1 MGITIK
7 EIAKMAKVSHTT
19 VSRALNNSPFI
30 NQETKDRILEIAK
43 RLNYVPN
50 FNAKSLVLQKSHNIG
65 LFFSTISKGT
75 SSSFF
80 HETII
85 GVNNILK
92 NRYNLLVQG
101 IDDYSDY
108 LSLDNSRFDG
118 IIIMSQMDSDNAF
131 IYKVV
136 EKSIPLVILNRESN
150 IDSAVNILAAEK
162 EGAYSALKYLVQNGH
177 KDIAILEGKEGFI
190 STVNRKDGYLQALIE
205 NKIEIRQE
213 YMVGGNYDIESGYQG
228 MRKLLSLPNVP
239 TAVFCSN
246 DNMAVG
252 AAKAVHESGL
262 KVPENIS
269 IIGFD
274 NSEFCKYVTPALTT
288 VKKPIRE
295 MSTEGAGR
303 LMDMLEGNE
312 VKGERI
318 YISTE
323 LVIRESVASLI

>member
-19 VSRALNNSPFI
+19 VSRALNDSPFI

-75 SSSFF
+75 SSTFF

-85 GVNNILK
+85 GVNNVIK
-92 NRYNLLVQG
+92 NKYNLLVQG

-108 LSLDNSRFDG
+108 SSLDNSRFDG
-118 IIIMSQMDSDNAF
+118 IIIMSQMDRDNAF
-131 IYKVV
+131 IYKVA

-150 IDSAVNILAAEK
+150 LDSVVNILAAEK
-162 EGAYSALKYLVQNGH
+162 AGAYSALKYLVQNGH

-190 STVNRKDGYLQALIE
+190 STVNRKDGYFQALIE
-205 NKIEIRQE
+205 NKIEIRPE

-228 MRKLLSLPNVP
+228 MKKLLNLPNVP

-252 AAKAVHESGL
+252 AVKAVHESGL

-295 MSTEGAGR
+295 MSTEGAQR
-303 LMDMLEGNE
+303 LMDMLEGHAI
-312 VKGERI
+312 KGERI
-318 YISTE
+318 YIPTE
-323 LVIRESVASLI
+323 LIIRESVTCP

>member
-1 MGITIK
+1 MGVTIK

-19 VSRALNNSPFI
+19 VSRALNDSPFI

-75 SSSFF
+75 SSTFF
-80 HETII
+80 HETVI
-85 GVNNILK
+85 GVNSVLK
-92 NRYNLLVQG
+92 NRYNLSVQS
-101 IDDYSDY
+101 IDDYNDY
-108 LSLDNSRFDG
+108 MSLDHSRFDG
-118 IIIMSQMDSDNAF
+118 IIVMSQMDTDNAF

-136 EKSIPLVILNRESN
+136 EKAIPLVILNRESN
-150 IDSAVNILAAEK
+150 INSTVNILAAEK
-162 EGAYSALKYLVQNGH
+162 AGAYSAVQYLAQNGH

-228 MRKLLSLPNVP
+228 MRKLLDLRNVP

-252 AAKAVHESGL
+252 AIKAVHEAGL
-262 KVPENIS
+262 RVPEDIS

-303 LMDMLEGNE
+303 LMDMLEGRE
-312 VKGERI
+312 VNGERI

-323 LVIRESVASLI
+323 LIVRESVVCII

>member
-7 EIAKMAKVSHTT
+7 DIAKMAKVSHTT

-30 NQETKDRILEIAK
+30 NQETKDRILEIAQ

-65 LFFSTISKGT
+65 LFFSTISDGT
-75 SSSFF
+75 SSGFF
-80 HETII
+80 HETVI
-85 GVNNILK
+85 GVNKVLGNK
-92 NRYNLLVQG
+92 YNLLVQG

-131 IYKVV
+131 IYKVI
-136 EKSIPLVILNRESN
+136 EKSIPLVILNREAN
-150 IDSAVNILAAEK
+150 IDSVVNILAAEK
-162 EGAYSALKYLVQNGH
+162 EGAYSALKYLVGKGH

-190 STVNRKDGYLQALIE
+190 SAVNRKDGYLQALIE
-205 NKIEIRQE
+205 NKIEIKQE

-228 MRKLLSLPNVP
+228 MRKLLSLPDVP

-252 AAKAVHESGL
+252 AMKAIHESGL
-262 KVPENIS
+262 KVPEDIS

-288 VKKPIRE
+288 VKKPIKE
-295 MSTEGAGR
+295 MSTEGAGK
-303 LMDMLEGNE
+303 LMDMLEGRE

-323 LVIRESVASLI
+323 LVIRESVACI

>member
-228 MRKLLSLPNVP
+228 MRKLLCLPNVP

-252 AAKAVHESGL
+252 AVKAVHESGL

>member
-85 GVNNILK
+85 GVNNVIK
-92 NRYNLLVQG
+92 NKYNLLVQG

-108 LSLDNSRFDG
+108 TFLDHNRFDG

-136 EKSIPLVILNRESN
+136 EKSIPLAILNRESN
-150 IDSAVNILAAEK
+150 IDSIVNILAAEK
-162 EGAYSALKYLVQNGH
+162 AGTYSAVKYLIQKGH

-190 STVNRKDGYLQALIE
+190 SSVNRKDGYLEALIE

-213 YMVGGNYDIESGYQG
+213 YMVRGNYDIESGYQG
-228 MRKLLSLPNVP
+228 MRALLSLSDVP

-252 AAKAVHESGL
+252 AVKAVQESGL
-262 KVPENIS
+262 KVPEDIS
-269 IIGFD
+269 IVGFD

-295 MSTEGAGR
+295 MSMEGAGR
-303 LMDMLEGNE
+303 LMNILEGHE

-318 YISTE
+318 YIPTE
-323 LVIRESVASLI
+323 LVIRESVAGSK

>member
-252 AAKAVHESGL
+252 AAKAVQESGL

>member
-65 LFFSTISKGT
+65 LFFSTISNGT

-85 GVNNILK
+85 GVKNILK
-92 NRYNLLVQG
+92 NKYNLLVQG
-101 IDDYSDY
+101 IDDYNDY

-162 EGAYSALKYLVQNGH
+162 AGAYSAVQYLVQNGH

-190 STVNRKDGYLQALIE
+190 SSVNRKDGYLQALIE

-213 YMVGGNYDIESGYQG
+213 YIVGGNYDIESGYQG
-228 MRKLLSLPNVP
+228 MRKLLSLPDVP

-252 AAKAVHESGL
+252 AVKAVHESGM

-295 MSTEGAGR
+295 MSTEGAER
-303 LMDMLEGNE
+303 LMDMLEGQV

-323 LVIRESVASLI
+323 LVVRESVACLI

>member
-7 EIAKMAKVSHTT
+7 DIAKMAKVSHTT
-19 VSRALNNSPFI
+19 VSRALNDSPFI
-30 NQETKDRILEIAK
+30 NQETKDRILEIAQ

-85 GVNNILK
+85 GVNNVLGNK
-92 NRYNLLVQG
+92 YNLLVQG

-131 IYKVV
+131 IYKVI

-150 IDSAVNILAAEK
+150 IDSVVNILAAEK
-162 EGAYSALKYLVQNGH
+162 EGAYSALKYLVEKGH

-205 NKIEIRQE
+205 NKIEIKQE

-228 MRKLLSLPNVP
+228 MKKLLSLPDIP

-252 AAKAVHESGL
+252 AMKAIHESGL
-262 KVPENIS
+262 KVPEDIS

-288 VKKPIRE
+288 VKKPIKE
-295 MSTEGAGR
+295 MSTEGAGK
-303 LMDMLEGNE
+303 LMDMLEGRE

-323 LVIRESVASLI
+323 LVIRESVACI

>member
-19 VSRALNNSPFI
+19 VSRALNNSPYI
-30 NQETKDRILEIAK
+30 NQETKDRILDIAK

-65 LFFSTISKGT
+65 LFFSTISNGT

-80 HETII
+80 HETVI
-85 GVNNILK
+85 GVNNVLK
-92 NRYNLLVQG
+92 NKYNLLVQG

-108 LSLDNSRFDG
+108 SSLDNSRFDG

-131 IYKVV
+131 IYKVM
-136 EKSIPLVILNRESN
+136 EKSIPMVILNRESN

-162 EGAYSALKYLVQNGH
+162 EGTYTAVKYLVEKGH
-177 KDIAILEGKEGFI
+177 KDIAILEGKAGFI
-190 STVNRKDGYLQALIE
+190 SSVNRKDGYLQALIE
-205 NKIEIRQE
+205 SKIEIKKE
-213 YMVGGNYDIESGYQG
+213 YMVGGNYDIESGYLG
-228 MRKLLSLPNVP
+228 MRKLLNLPEVP

-252 AAKAVHESGL
+252 AVKAVHESGL
-262 KVPENIS
+262 KVPEDIS

-303 LMDMLEGNE
+303 LMDMLDGNE

-323 LVIRESVASLI
+323 LVVRESVASLK

>member
-7 EIAKMAKVSHTT
+7 EIAKLAKVSHTT
-19 VSRALNNSPFI
+19 VSRALNDSPFI

-80 HETII
+80 HETVI
-85 GVNNILK
+85 GVNNVIK
-92 NRYNLLVQG
+92 NKYNLSVQG
-101 IDDYSDY
+101 IDDYNNY
-108 LSLDNSRFDG
+108 LSLDSSRFDG

-150 IDSAVNILAAEK
+150 IDSVVNILAAEK
-162 EGAYSALKYLVQNGH
+162 EGTHSAVRYLVENGH

-205 NKIEIRQE
+205 NKIEIRQD

-228 MRKLLSLPNVP
+228 MKKLLSLPDVP

-252 AAKAVHESGL
+252 AVKAVHESER
-262 KVPENIS
+262 KVPEDIS

-303 LMDMLEGNE
+303 LMDMLEGHE

-323 LVIRESVASLI
+323 LIVRESVACIK

>member
-1 MGITIK
+1 MGVTIK

-19 VSRALNNSPFI
+19 VSRALNDSPFI

-92 NRYNLLVQG
+92 NRYNLSVQG

-150 IDSAVNILAAEK
+150 IDSVVNILAAEK
-162 EGAYSALKYLVQNGH
+162 EEAYSALKYLVEKGH

-190 STVNRKDGYLQALIE
+190 SSVNRKDGYLQALIE
-205 NKIEIRQE
+205 NKIGIRQE

-228 MRKLLSLPNVP
+228 MRKLLSLPDVP

-252 AAKAVHESGL
+252 AVKAVHESGR
-262 KVPENIS
+262 KVPEDIS

-303 LMDMLEGNE
+303 LMDMLEGHE

-323 LVIRESVASLI
+323 LVVRESVACLK